1 MRSRR
6 WAAWVN
12 PSLSRKQKSNTEGID
27 LEDRTS
33 LISDLRSQIFTGS
46 DLAGPAAVPAGASPA
61 RRRHRMV
68 NTSDAGSSALE
79 ASTFGGR
86 MPAGSGDLAIETH
99 GITPVPEDNRYGTP
113 RRLFPVWFDPQMNMT
128 GVFTGSLAIVFGLGF
143 WLGLLAMVIGT
154 LLGSLPVAYL
164 STWGPRTGTGQL
176 PASRM
181 AFGATVVLPA
191 IVQWLSSI
199 AWDGLVGLFGGEA
212 LSTLLHIPFWVGVLI
227 VLALQG
233 AVGIFGYE
241 LIHRVEAVMT
251 VVLVITFAVLTIKLL
266 GGNHQIVTP
275 PTVHHG
281 ALAGSF
287 VLEVTVALSL
297 AISWASYA
305 SDYSRYLPPSTPRKP
320 VFWYSLGGIVLGYIC
335 IQAIGIAGA
344 KALGAETAVG
354 VRDIMGGG
362 FLGALAL
369 VVIALASIGSN
380 VMNDYSG
387 SLALQTVGVRVR
399 RPISALVVTV
409 IAFFLILWMH
419 GGDTASRFENVL
431 LFVGYWIPAFV
442 AIVTVDWLYRLRG
455 RNSINPAQ
463 ESTVRADAIV
473 AVIAFVLAFGA
484 AVPFMNTSIIVG
496 PVAKAW
502 HGADVAYYVN
512 FLVAAIIYGGY
523 RAWRHR
529 AAAPAAALGTPAHT
543 LGGG

>member
-1 MRSRR
+1 M
-6 WAAWVN
+6 VH
-12 PSLSRKQKSNTEGID
+12 KSD
-27 LEDRTS
+27 P
-33 LISDLRSQIFTGS
+33 
-46 DLAGPAAVPAGASPA
+46 GP
-61 RRRHRMV
+61 
-68 NTSDAGSSALE
+68 SALE

-86 MPAGSGDLAIETH
+86 MPAGSGDMAIETH

-113 RRLFPVWFDPQMNMT
+113 WRLFTVWFAPQMNMT

-143 WLGLLAMVIGT
+143 WLGLLAMIIGT

-212 LSTLLHIPFWVGVLI
+212 VSVLLHTPFWVGVLI

-233 AVGIFGYE
+233 IAGIFGYE

-266 GGNHQIVTP
+266 SGNHQIVTP

-281 ALAGSF
+281 DLAGSF

-305 SDYSRYLPPSTPRKP
+305 SDYSRYLPSSAPRKP
-320 VFWYSLGGIVLGYIC
+320 VFWYSLGGIVAGYIC

-344 KALGAETAVG
+344 KALGAETAEG
-354 VRDIMGGG
+354 VRSVMGGG
-362 FLGALAL
+362 FLGVLAL
-369 VVIALASIGSN
+369 IVIGLASVGSN
-380 VMNDYSG
+380 AMNDYSG

-399 RPISALVVTV
+399 RPVSALVVTV

-419 GGDTASRFENVL
+419 GGDTASRFQNVL

-442 AIVTVDWLYRLRG
+442 AVVVIDWYYRARG
-455 RNSINPAQ
+455 RHTVNPAR
-463 ESTVRADAIV
+463 ESTLRADAIV
-473 AVIAFVLAFGA
+473 AVAAFVLAFGA
-484 AVPFMNTSIIVG
+484 AVPFMNTSIVVG

-512 FLVAAIIYGGY
+512 FLVAAVIYGGY
-523 RAWRHR
+523 RVWRHR
-529 AAAPAAALGTPAHT
+529 ATAPAAAPGTPART
-543 LGGG
+543 LGSGR

>member
-1 MRSRR
+1 
-6 WAAWVN
+6 
-12 PSLSRKQKSNTEGID
+12 
-27 LEDRTS
+27 
-33 LISDLRSQIFTGS
+33 
-46 DLAGPAAVPAGASPA
+46 
-61 RRRHRMV
+61 MV
-68 NTSDAGSSALE
+68 HKSDAGSSALE

-113 RRLFPVWFDPQMNMT
+113 RRLFTVWFAPQMNMT

-266 GGNHQIVTP
+266 SGNHQIVTP

-281 ALAGSF
+281 ALVGSF

-320 VFWYSLGGIVLGYIC
+320 VFWYSLGGIVLGYIA

-369 VVIALASIGSN
+369 LVIALASVGSN

-387 SLALQTVGVRVR
+387 SLALQTVGVKVR

-419 GGDTASRFENVL
+419 GGDTSSRFENVL

-442 AIVTVDWLYRLRG
+442 AIVTIDWYYRVRG
-455 RNSINPAQ
+455 RQTINPAR

-473 AVIAFVLAFGA
+473 ALVTFVVAFGA
-484 AVPFMNTSIIVG
+484 AVPFMDTSIIVG

-502 HGADVAYYVN
+502 DGADVAYFVN
-512 FLVAAIIYGGY
+512 FIVAAIIYGGY
-523 RAWRHR
+523 RVWRHR
-529 AAAPAAALGTPAHT
+529 AAAPAAAVGTPAQT
-543 LGGG
+543 LGSGR

>member
-1 MRSRR
+1 
-6 WAAWVN
+6 
-12 PSLSRKQKSNTEGID
+12 
-27 LEDRTS
+27 
-33 LISDLRSQIFTGS
+33 
-46 DLAGPAAVPAGASPA
+46 
-61 RRRHRMV
+61 
-68 NTSDAGSSALE
+68 
-79 ASTFGGR
+79 

-113 RRLFPVWFDPQMNMT
+113 RRLFTVWFAPQMNMT

-212 LSTLLHIPFWVGVLI
+212 LSTLLHIPFWAGVLI

-266 GGNHQIVTP
+266 SGNHQIVTP

-281 ALAGSF
+281 ALVGSF

-320 VFWYSLGGIVLGYIC
+320 VFWYSMGGIVLGYIA

-369 VVIALASIGSN
+369 LVIALASVGSN

-387 SLALQTVGVRVR
+387 SLALQTVGVKVR

-419 GGDTASRFENVL
+419 GGDTSSRFENVL

-442 AIVTVDWLYRLRG
+442 AIVTIDWYYRVRG
-455 RNSINPAQ
+455 QHTINPAR

-473 AVIAFVLAFGA
+473 ALITFVVAFGA
-484 AVPFMNTSIIVG
+484 AVPFMDTSIIVG

-502 HGADVAYYVN
+502 DGADVAYFVN
-512 FLVAAIIYGGY
+512 FLVAAIIYGSY
-523 RAWRHR
+523 RVWRHR
-529 AAAPAAALGTPAHT
+529 SAAPAATLGTPAHT
-543 LGGG
+543 LGSGR

>member
-1 MRSRR
+1 
-6 WAAWVN
+6 
-12 PSLSRKQKSNTEGID
+12 
-27 LEDRTS
+27 
-33 LISDLRSQIFTGS
+33 
-46 DLAGPAAVPAGASPA
+46 
-61 RRRHRMV
+61 MV
-68 NTSDAGSSALE
+68 NQSDAGSSALE

-99 GITPVPEDNRYGTP
+99 GIKPIPEDNRYGTP
-113 RRLFPVWFDPQMNMT
+113 RRLFTVWFAPQMNMT

-154 LLGSLPVAYL
+154 LLGSVPVAYL

-266 GGNHQIVTP
+266 SGNHQIVTP

-281 ALAGSF
+281 ALVGSF

-369 VVIALASIGSN
+369 VVIALASVGSN

-409 IAFFLILWMH
+409 IAFFLILWMY
-419 GGDTASRFENVL
+419 GRDTASRFQNVL

-442 AIVTVDWLYRLRG
+442 AIVTIDWYYRARG
-455 RNSINPAQ
+455 RHTVNPAR

-473 AVIAFVLAFGA
+473 ALITFVVAFGA
-484 AVPFMNTSIIVG
+484 AVPFMDTSIIVG

-502 HGADVAYYVN
+502 DGADVAYFVN

-523 RAWRHR
+523 RVWRHR
-529 AAAPAAALGTPAHT
+529 GATPAATIGTPAQT
-543 LGGG
+543 LGSGL

>member
-1 MRSRR
+1 
-6 WAAWVN
+6 
-12 PSLSRKQKSNTEGID
+12 
-27 LEDRTS
+27 
-33 LISDLRSQIFTGS
+33 
-46 DLAGPAAVPAGASPA
+46 
-61 RRRHRMV
+61 MV
-68 NTSDAGSSALE
+68 NKSDSGSSALE

-113 RRLFPVWFDPQMNMT
+113 RRLFTVWFAPQMNMT

-266 GGNHQIVTP
+266 SGNHQIVTP

-369 VVIALASIGSN
+369 VVIALASVGSN

-399 RPISALVVTV
+399 RPVSALVVTV

-419 GGDTASRFENVL
+419 GGDTASRFQNVL
-431 LFVGYWIPAFV
+431 LFVGYQGKGTLGAHLQEG
-442 AIVTVDWLYRLRG
+442 ATTVRLDGQVRTVRCQVRSISGFSAHADESELLDWLG
-455 RNSINPAQ
+455 H
-463 ESTVRADAIV
+463 
-473 AVIAFVLAFGA
+473 FA
-484 AVPFMNTSIIVG
+484 AGKRPGDPGYPRRV
-496 PVAKAW
+496 
-502 HGADVAYYVN
+502 
-512 FLVAAIIYGGY
+512 FLVHGDPEGQL
-523 RAWRHR
+523 
-529 AAAPAAALGTPAHT
+529 ALEPKVRE
-543 LGGG
+543 LGFATHVPHWHERVSLD

>member
-1 MRSRR
+1 
-6 WAAWVN
+6 
-12 PSLSRKQKSNTEGID
+12 
-27 LEDRTS
+27 
-33 LISDLRSQIFTGS
+33 
-46 DLAGPAAVPAGASPA
+46 
-61 RRRHRMV
+61 
-68 NTSDAGSSALE
+68 
-79 ASTFGGR
+79 
-86 MPAGSGDLAIETH
+86 
-99 GITPVPEDNRYGTP
+99 
-113 RRLFPVWFDPQMNMT
+113 MT

-181 AFGATVVLPA
+181 AFGPTVVLPA

-212 LSTLLHIPFWVGVLI
+212 LSTLLHIPFWAGVLI

-266 GGNHQIVTP
+266 SGNHQIVTP

-281 ALAGSF
+281 DLVGSF
-287 VLEVTVALSL
+287 ILEVTVALSL

-320 VFWYSLGGIVLGYIC
+320 VFWYSMGGIVLGYIA

-369 VVIALASIGSN
+369 VVIALASVGSN

-399 RPISALVVTV
+399 RPISAVVVTV
-409 IAFFLILWMH
+409 LAFFLILWMH
-419 GGDTASRFENVL
+419 GGNTSSRFENVL

-442 AIVTVDWLYRLRG
+442 AIVTIDWYYRARG
-455 RNSINPAQ
+455 RHTINPAR
-463 ESTVRADAIV
+463 ESTLQADAI
-473 AVIAFVLAFGA
+473 AAIITFVVAFGA
-484 AVPFMNTSIIVG
+484 SVPFMDTSIIVG

-502 HGADVAYYVN
+502 HGADVAYFVN

-523 RAWRHR
+523 RVWRHR
-529 AAAPAAALGTPAHT
+529 AAAPAASLGTPAQT
-543 LGGG
+543 LGSGR

>member
-1 MRSRR
+1 
-6 WAAWVN
+6 
-12 PSLSRKQKSNTEGID
+12 
-27 LEDRTS
+27 
-33 LISDLRSQIFTGS
+33 
-46 DLAGPAAVPAGASPA
+46 
-61 RRRHRMV
+61 MV
-68 NTSDAGSSALE
+68 NQSDAGSSALE

-86 MPAGSGDLAIETH
+86 MPTGSGDLAIETH

-113 RRLFPVWFDPQMNMT
+113 RRLFTVWFAPQMNMT

-154 LLGSLPVAYL
+154 VLGSLPVAYL

-181 AFGATVVLPA
+181 AFGGTVILPA
-191 IVQWLSSI
+191 VVQWLSSI

-212 LSTLLHIPFWVGVLI
+212 LSTLLHTPFWVGVLI

-233 AVGIFGYE
+233 TVGIFGYE

-251 VVLVITFAVLTIKLL
+251 VVLIITFAVLTIKLVS
-266 GGNHQIVTP
+266 GHGVVAP
-275 PTVHHG
+275 ATVHHG
-281 ALAGSF
+281 DLVGSF

-305 SDYSRYLPPSTPRKP
+305 SDYSRYLPPSTGRKP
-320 VFWYSLGGIVLGYIC
+320 VFWYSFAGIVLGYIA

-354 VRDIMGGG
+354 VRNVMGGG

-369 VVIALASIGSN
+369 VVIALASVGSN

-387 SLALQTVGVRVR
+387 SLALQTAGVRVR
-399 RPISALVVTV
+399 RPISALFVTV

-442 AIVTVDWLYRLRG
+442 AIVAIDWFYRVRG
-455 RNSINPAQ
+455 RNVINPAR
-463 ESTVRADAIV
+463 ETTVRANAIV
-473 AVIAFVLAFGA
+473 ALITFVVAFGA

-502 HGADVAYYVN
+502 DGADVAYFVN
-512 FLVAAIIYGGY
+512 FLVAAIIYGAY
-523 RAWRHR
+523 RVWRHR
-529 AAAPAAALGTPAHT
+529 AEAPAAAVGAPAQV
-543 LGGG
+543 GGGR